1 MVAGLGEGN
10 DNVAELVGC
19 LGEAVDEKND
29 AFWFVRR
36 GETFDVED
44 PDFGAGL
51 LEPDLAVV
59 GFGWGLRGH
68 CLSFEGRCEL
78 WK

>member
-19 LGEAVDEKND
+19 LGEAVDEKD
-29 AFWFVRR
+29 SAFVFVGC
-36 GETFDVED
+36 GEAFDVED
-44 PDFGAGL
+44 ADFGVD

-68 CLSFEGRCEL
+68 CLNFGGRCEL